1 METSVESRL
10 QAARRRGVVA
20 ALHRLP
26 NTTLAE
32 LSALFE
38 RGGNRAALLGAVT
51 VRELIAP
58 ARAEQC
64 TGEDFDSLV
73 HEVLNQ
79 AAGPVGAAYLRA
91 RVGGPRWKLQAT
103 LGRLVDAGKVARRGV
118 TRGTCYW
125 AVS

>member
-1 METSVESRL
+1 
-10 QAARRRGVVA
+10 VA

-58 ARAEQC
+58 PVLTPADRGPPIDDVRAERC
-64 TGEDFDSLV
+64 TGEEFDSLV